1 MISAARSLLTG
12 TLLALSITGSP
23 VEVRNPTITLPM
35 TRRIKFSNGTNL
47 MQRDRA
53 GISLENFQMIYCIS
67 VGVGI
72 PPTYYDLV
80 VDTGSAVTWIGA
92 STPYKLTGTSYDTE
106 KVIQG
111 TYASAS
117 FIGKLFTDTVI
128 FSDGLTVTKM
138 PIGVA
143 SEWKGMPHDGVLGIG
158 PRILSR
164 GTVKSAPSKQF
175 LTVTDRL
182 FFQRKIS
189 QPLVGLYFQPSTLE
203 EDDNGTL
210 IFGGVAT
217 DPDFNIGS
225 IAYIA
230 TTARPRSSRYW
241 GIDQRITYG
250 NTEILDAA
258 GLVDSGTTF
267 IYIVSDAFEKY
278 KATTG
283 ANLDPMTELL
293 SITPEK
299 YGALQPLKFHIGE
312 QTYSLIPDAQIWPRH
327 LNYLVEGVDDGIY
340 LVIKSRPAG
349 TRIDFIL
356 GYVFLQRFYS
366 VFDITNSRVGFAT
379 TRWTDAIANDVT
391 AKPDSPLT
399 QMNGQ

>member
-12 TLLALSITGSP
+12 TLLALSITESP

-35 TRRIKFSNGTNL
+35 TRRIKLSNGTNP
-47 MQRDRA
+47 MQRDHA
-53 GISLENFQMIYCIS
+53 GISLENFQAVYCIS

-92 STPYKLTGTSYDTE
+92 STPYKPTGTSYDTE

-111 TYASAS
+111 KYTSAF

-158 PRILSR
+158 PKILSR
-164 GTVKSAPSKQF
+164 GTVKSAPSKP
-175 LTVTDRL
+175 LSTVTDRL

-189 QPLVGLYFQPSTLE
+189 QPL

-230 TTARPRSSRYW
+230 TTVRPRSSRYW

-327 LNYLVEGVDDGIY
+327 LNYLMKGVDDGIY

-366 VFDITNSRVGFAT
+366 VFDTTNSRVGFAT
-379 TRWTDAIANDVT
+379 TRWTDAITNDVT
-391 AKPDSPLT
+391 ADPDSPT
-399 QMNGQ
+399 HADE